1 MNRIEEVFGKSPVLL
16 PVIHPISRADALR
29 AVSVAHA
36 AGVPGVFLIDQG
48 MSERDVL
55 ALARMGHE
63 TYPSLWIGLNLLSRT
78 AGKTLTTT
86 YNRGWRVD
94 GIWSDWAGIDEQRVM
109 GSSHPEA
116 EAFLN
121 VRRTASWDGLYFGGV
136 AFKYQREVAQS
147 DLSAVAEMS
156 IPYMDVLC
164 TSGPGTG
171 RPADVE
177 KVKALRAGLGD
188 HAMALASG
196 VTPENV
202 GNYLPYVQAFLVG
215 TGIEERLGVLDP
227 AKIEA
232 LLKAMQTK
240 ARAADSTRE
249 L

>member
-1 MNRIEEVFGKSPVLL
+1 MNRIDEVFGKSPVLL
-16 PVIHPISRADALR
+16 PVIHPISRETALESIR
-29 AVSVAHA
+29 IAQAC
-36 AGVPGVFLIDQG
+36 GVPGVFLIDQG

-55 ALARMGHE
+55 QLARE
-63 TYPSLWIGLNLLSRT
+63 VRDQYPSLWIGLNLLSRT
-78 AGKTLTTT
+78 APKTLTTT

-94 GIWSDWAGIDEQRVM
+94 GIWSDWAGIEEHRVV

-116 EAFLN
+116 EAFMN
-121 VRRTASWDGLYFGGV
+121 ARRAASWDGLYFGGV
-136 AFKYQREVAQS
+136 AFKYQREVAPW
-147 DLSAVAEMS
+147 DLSVAAEMS

-171 RPADVE
+171 HAADIE
-177 KVKALRAGLGD
+177 KVRTLRAGLGD

-202 GNYLPYVQAFLVG
+202 RSYMPYVQAFLVG
-215 TGIEERLGVLDP
+215 TGIEKQLGVLDP

-232 LLKAMQTK
+232 LMKAMQ
-240 ARAADSTRE
+240 RYG